1 MQSQHTLRRNGK
13 TIKMNEFSQ
22 YIKLIGKG
30 KNAGKYLT
38 IDQAYSAFDIL
49 LKGQAQ
55 PEQIGAFL
63 MLLRVRE
70 ESAEEL
76 AGFIKST
83 REHTPTAIQQINADL
98 DMGCYAGK
106 RRHLPWFLLAML
118 CLAQSGKRIFLH
130 GCKEPDSNRLY
141 LPEVFSALNIPVSQ
155 NAEQANEQLDKT
167 NFAYMDLQQVNPK
180 LNRLIQMR
188 SLFGLRSPANTLAR
202 MLNPTSAPSSFHGV
216 FHRHFD
222 ERHIQVAKLLGDKHV
237 SCIRGEG
244 GEVEV
249 NPERGFIQHLINN
262 GEISSY
268 EFPTLLPNWQIKPR
282 ELKPLELKQC
292 WTGELQF
299 EYATQSIIG
308 TIATYLTL
316 LESIS
321 VEQALQQAETMW
333 LNRNAVFEF

>member
-1 MQSQHTLRRNGK
+1 
-13 TIKMNEFSQ
+13 MNEFSH

-30 KNAGKYLT
+30 KKSGKYLT
-38 IDQAYSAFDIL
+38 MEQANNAFHML
-49 LKGQAQ
+49 LTGQAE

-70 ESAEEL
+70 ESEEEL
-76 AGFIKST
+76 AGFVQAS
-83 REHTPTAIQQINADL
+83 REYSLSSVQQINADL

-106 RRHLPWFLLAML
+106 RRHLPWFILAML

-141 LPEVFSALNIPVSQ
+141 IPEVFNALNIPISTT
-155 NAEQANEQLDKT
+155 AEQANAQLDKS

-180 LNRLIQMR
+180 LNHLIQMR

-202 MLNPTSAPSSFHGV
+202 MLNPTEAPFSFHGV
-216 FHRHFD
+216 YHRHFD

-249 NPERGFIQHLINN
+249 NPEREFIQHLITNS
-262 GEISSY
+262 EISKVT
-268 EFPTLLPNWQIKPR
+268 FPTLLPNWQIKPR
-282 ELKPLELKQC
+282 VLSPVELKQC
-292 WTGELQF
+292 WSGELQF
-299 EYATQSIIG
+299 EYGTQAVIG
-308 TIATYLTL
+308 TLASYLTL
-316 LESIS
+316 LDSLD
-321 VEQALQQAETMW
+321 VADALKQATHMW
-333 LNRNAVFEF
+333 HNRNTQFSF

>member
-1 MQSQHTLRRNGK
+1 
-13 TIKMNEFSQ
+13 MNEFSH

-30 KNAGKYLT
+30 KKSGKYLT
-38 IDQAYSAFDIL
+38 MEQANNAFHML
-49 LKGQAQ
+49 LTGQAE

-76 AGFIKST
+76 AGFVKAT
-83 REHTPTAIQQINADL
+83 REFTPTPVQQINVDL

-106 RRHLPWFLLAML
+106 RRHFPWFLLAML

-141 LPEVFSALNIPVSQ
+141 LPDVFKQLNIPISET
-155 NAEQANEQLDKT
+155 AAQANEQLDKT
-167 NFAYMDLQQVNPK
+167 NFAYMDLEHVNPK
-180 LNRLIQMR
+180 LNHLIQMR

-202 MLNPTSAPSSFHGV
+202 MLNPTSATYSFHGV

-222 ERHIQVAKLLGDKHV
+222 ERHIQVAKLLDDKQV

-249 NPERGFIQHLINN
+249 NPERGFIQHLVNN
-262 GEISSY
+262 NDISSNQ
-268 EFPTLLPNWQIKPR
+268 FPTLLPNWQIKPR
-282 ELKPLELKQC
+282 ELEPVELKKC

-299 EYATQSIIG
+299 EYAQQAIIG

-316 LESIS
+316 LDSIC

-333 LNRNAVFEF
+333 LSRNTLFEF